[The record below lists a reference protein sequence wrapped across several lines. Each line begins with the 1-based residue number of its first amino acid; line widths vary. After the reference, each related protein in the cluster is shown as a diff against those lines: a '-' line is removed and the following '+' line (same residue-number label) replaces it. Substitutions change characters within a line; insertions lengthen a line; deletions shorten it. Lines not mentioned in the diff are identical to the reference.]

1 MSAFATSGKL
11 DTPGVQNVAYFL
23 SDGDPTANQDWPQVS
38 GTLTQDGIQP
48 GEENFWIN
56 NFLKTNH
63 IDSFALGIGSGAT
76 ATELNP
82 IAYDGRGAGTNT
94 NGDSGYGP

>member
-1 MSAFATSGKL
+1 MILRRRQRWSIRFLNLSAGGNTNYDAALLTDMSAFATSGKL

-38 GTLTQDGIQP
+38 GTLTQDGIQQ

-56 NFLKTNH
+56 NFLN
-63 IDSFALGIGSGAT
+63 DQ
-76 ATELNP
+76 P
-82 IAYDGRGAGTNT
+82 Y
-94 NGDSGYGP
+94 